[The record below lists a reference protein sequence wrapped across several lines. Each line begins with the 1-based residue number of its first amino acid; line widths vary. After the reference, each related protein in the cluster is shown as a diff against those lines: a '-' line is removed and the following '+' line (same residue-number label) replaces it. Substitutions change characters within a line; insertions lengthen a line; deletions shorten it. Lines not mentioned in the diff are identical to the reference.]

1 MTMECQRENSS
12 VQLSDKITR
21 NQPMSDST
29 QPRYNAAGYGKPLG
43 LYDPAFDH
51 DSCGVGFIARMD
63 AMPQH
68 SLVIDAIRILVN
80 LEHRG
85 AVGGDK
91 STGDGA
97 GVGRSF
103 AEWVFW
109 THGRG

>member
-1 MTMECQRENSS
+1 
-12 VQLSDKITR
+12 
-21 NQPMSDST
+21 MSDST

-51 DSCGVGFIARMD
+51 DSCGVGFIARTD

-91 STGDGA
+91 ST
-97 GVGRSF
+97 
-103 AEWVFW
+103 EW
-109 THGRG
+109 HR